1 VKARATDAVDKSVG
15 RQIRIRRITL
25 GMSQTDLAEALGL
38 TFQQVQK
45 YEKGAN
51 RISAGRLLRLAI
63 LLEVPLTYF
72 YYDAPGSSQV
82 VAKLRPPS
90 YVNELMMTRSGQA
103 MAQAFL
109 RIKRNDLRRSVLSL
123 VQAIADDVSLNH

>member
-15 RQIRIRRITL
+15 RQIRMRRITL

-72 YYDAPGSSQV
+72 FYYAPGASQV
-82 VAKLRPPS
+82 AAKVRPPS
-90 YVNELMMTRSGQA
+90 YVDELMMTRSGQA

-123 VQAIADDVSLNH
+123 VQAIAEDVILNH